1 MLDGYH
7 ILTLTHRHASLES
20 IGQAVVLTDNATVL
34 HDLKNHFGWDELYY
48 VATCNRVFYL
58 FYTAMPVSDTLPHAL
73 LTTLRPDLNPA
84 TLDATAAQMRL
95 MHGVEAINHLF
106 EVAAS
111 MDSLVVGER
120 EILRQL
126 RESYDFCQQTGLIGD
141 HLRLLMRFTTET
153 AKEVY
158 SNTGIGE
165 KALSVVALAFS
176 AFQKKRLPLY
186 ARILMIGAG
195 QTNALFAK
203 FLLKAGYHNITVFN
217 RTLERAQA
225 LAAASSGWRAL
236 PLDALPYYTEG
247 FDALIVCTGATQ
259 AIMTPDLYR
268 HLLQGDVTRKVAVD
282 LSIPYNIDK
291 GVPTAFPVHY
301 IEVESLRESA
311 RENLAHRE
319 RECIKAAVIIQRR
332 IQEYRALWHERQV
345 ERSLAHI
352 PAEVKAV
359 KERAIHEVFAKEF
372 AGFDATTREAVL
384 RMMEYMEKKCVAIP
398 IKAAKAIA
406 LQHAQKHHA
415 PMARTAMAE
424 SV

>member
-20 IGQAVVLTDNATVL
+20 IGQAVVLTDNATKL
-34 HDLKNHFGWDELYY
+34 HDLKKHFGWDELYY

-58 FYTAMPVSDTLPHAL
+58 FYTTTPVSDALPYAL
-73 LTTLRPDLNPA
+73 LETLRPDLNH
-84 TLDATAAQMRL
+84 TSLTATAAQMRL
-95 MHGVEAINHLF
+95 LHGVDAINHLF

-165 KALSVVALAFS
+165 KALSVVALAFA
-176 AFQKKRLPLY
+176 AFQKKRLPLD
-186 ARILMIGAG
+186 ARILMVGAG

-203 FLLKAGYHNITVFN
+203 FLAKAGYHNVTVFN
-217 RTLERAQA
+217 RTIERAQA
-225 LAAASSGWRAL
+225 LAAANGWRAL
-236 PLDALPYYTEG
+236 PLEALPYYTEG
-247 FDALIVCTGATQ
+247 FDGLIVCTGATQ
-259 AIMTPDLYR
+259 AIMTPDLYS

-291 GVPTAFPVHY
+291 GVPSAFPVHY

-332 IQEYRALWHERQV
+332 LQEYRALWHERQV

-372 AGFDATTREAVL
+372 AGFDASTRETVL

-398 IKAAKAIA
+398 IKAAKAIV
-406 LQHAQKHHA
+406 LQHGQKHHA
-415 PMARTAMAE
+415 QMARPAMVE